1 MYKFIIAS
9 ILMASNFAEA
19 NSLRVIVTEPRSYE
33 EVIGKDP
40 HPDWIKQ
47 DTSKNIVNTVN
58 AFSEVQLPNSK
69 FVTQPNNDVTSTPC
83 SKYFGTTPET
93 ITTVNVVPTTDT
105 VAIRFSGQFTI
116 PEGNGFAATSLICS
130 VTQGNI
136 TYECSGVSG
145 EPFVA
150 ARVKVSQ
157 TALMNAWR
165 SSALAYPGYN
175 GFVNSLIPN
184 EPATV
189 TISSRTFS
197 IPAGFTG
204 QVCAGSMEVAY

>member
-1 MYKFIIAS
+1 MYNFVLAA
-9 ILMASNFAEA
+9 ILMSSVLGEAYATPTVSVSN
-19 NSLRVIVTEPRSYE
+19 EPRSYGD
-33 EVIGKDP
+33 VLKNDP
-40 HPDWIKQ
+40 HPDWVKSGQ
-47 DTSKNIVNTVN
+47 VTVD

-69 FVTQPNNDVTSTPC
+69 FVTQPNNNVTSTPC
-83 SKYFGTTPET
+83 SKYFGITPET

-136 TYECSGVSG
+136 TYECSGISG

-157 TALMNAWR
+157 TSPMNAWR

-175 GFVNSLIPN
+175 GFVNGLIRN
-184 EPATV
+184 EPVTV